1 MSLRPRI
8 FVSAVT
14 TEFGQARQLVAN
26 ILQRLGYEPVFQE
39 IFGTEAGDLR
49 QVLRE
54 QIDSC
59 DGLVQLVGRA
69 YGAEPPTVDAEFGR
83 VSYTQFEF
91 LYAQARGK
99 KTWLFLAQDACER
112 DCALAELDLPTRSP
126 GMAIPGLPAL
136 PAAAEDYQRE
146 RRALQDAYRERLQ
159 QSGHLW
165 HPVGDL
171 RGLQLVIGNLR
182 DEYADLRR
190 GFRSWQRTVLR
201 LAAMLLGL
209 MLVVGLG
216 VWWTVFRQPAEIAK
230 VIDDSAAKVTETV
243 KTTVEA
249 SADKVAAQVVEQL
262 ADPDQIRLQ
271 LQKTI
276 ETTYQRE
283 LAEADALPD
292 WEKRDAAK
300 KEVTAARDKRLS
312 EIDEFIASVTST
324 LKSGEASPEYRE
336 LNRIIQEQGVAAAL
350 KYIAGQ
356 EERLLQEARQ
366 LAQAAKLKIRQ
377 KLAPLLESVKLLQTQ
392 GDYRAA
398 RQRCEELLATDDTWR
413 DVRHEHFVV
422 LVNLGDRALRYET
435 VSTAR
440 RYFDAA
446 GETAELAAAADP
458 TDAQAQRDLAVSYER
473 FGQIHIQTGDLAK
486 ARDYFEKELVIA
498 EARMQADPASAEAK
512 RFTSVVYNFLG
523 DVTLQSGDTQA
534 ALGFFQQCH
543 KILRKLAAAD
553 PTDAQAQRD
562 LMVSHYK
569 LGGVRQAD
577 GDFVA
582 AAGDYRA
589 GMAVLDQMIAAGQNV
604 EQSQKERGVL
614 EQQVQTCAVL
624 ELAVGDWEALLK
636 LPAESV
642 ALILPARCTW
652 LAKKQRTADVAQA
665 AAHLQTLEPV
675 TASNLYN
682 AACGFGLCLKLAS
695 GWDGKS
701 DFPPKAGLP
710 EGTSEEQTARKEY
723 RAQAVAAFQAA
734 VEKGYDKF
742 DDARQDADLAGLHG
756 DAEFQALLK

>member
-59 DGLVQLVGRA
+59 EGLVQLVGRA
-69 YGAEPPTVDAEFGR
+69 YGAEPPTVEAEFGR

-91 LYAQARGK
+91 LYAKSRGK
-99 KTWLFLAQDACER
+99 KTWLLLAQDGCER
-112 DCALAELDLPTRSP
+112 DGALEELDLPTRSP

-136 PAAAEDYQRE
+136 SAAPEAYQAE

-165 HPVGDL
+165 HPVNDL
-171 RGLQLVIGNLR
+171 SGLQLVVRDLR
-182 DEYADLRR
+182 DDYAQLRR

-201 LAAMLLGL
+201 LAAAMLSL
-209 MLVVGLG
+209 LVVVGFG

-230 VIDDSAAKVTETV
+230 VVDAGAAKVTETIQ
-243 KTTVEA
+243 TTAAETTE
-249 SADKVAAQVVEQL
+249 KVAAKVVEQL
-262 ADPDQIRLQ
+262 ADPAQIRLQ

-300 KEVTAARDKRLS
+300 KEVNAARDKRLG

-324 LKSGEASPEYRE
+324 LKSGDASPEYRE

-398 RQRCEELLATDDTWR
+398 RQRCEELLAAEDSWQ

-422 LVNLGDRALRYET
+422 LANLGDRALRYET
-435 VSTAR
+435 VSAAR

-446 GETAELAAAADP
+446 GETAALATAADPTDVRAQRDLSFSYTNLGDVTLRTGDTQAALGYYQQGLDIRQKLAAADP
-458 TDAQAQRDLAVSYER
+458 NDAQAQRDLSISYER
-473 FGQIHIQTGDLAK
+473 
-486 ARDYFEKELVIA
+486 
-498 EARMQADPASAEAK
+498 
-512 RFTSVVYNFLG
+512 LG

-534 ALGFFQQCH
+534 ALGFYQQDLA
-543 KILRKLAAAD
+543 IAQKLAAAD

-562 LMVSHYK
+562 LMVSQYK

-577 GDFVA
+577 GEFA
-582 AAGDYRA
+582 AAADDYRG
-589 GMAVLDQMIAAGQNV
+589 GMAVLDKMIAAGQNV

-614 EQQVQTCAVL
+614 EQQVQTCREL
-624 ELAVGDWEALLK
+624 ELVVGDWEVLLK
-636 LPAESV
+636 LPAERV
-642 ALILPARCTW
+642 ALH
-652 LAKKQRTADVAQA
+652 LAGEETADRRRGPGGGPFADAGTGHRRQP
-665 AAHLQTLEPV
+665 LQRRLRVRVVPE
-675 TASNLYN
+675 
-682 AACGFGLCLKLAS
+682 
-695 GWDGKS
+695 
-701 DFPPKAGLP
+701 AGL
-710 EGTSEEQTARKEY
+710 
-723 RAQAVAAFQAA
+723 
-734 VEKGYDKF
+734 
-742 DDARQDADLAGLHG
+742 GLG
-756 DAEFQALLK
+756 R